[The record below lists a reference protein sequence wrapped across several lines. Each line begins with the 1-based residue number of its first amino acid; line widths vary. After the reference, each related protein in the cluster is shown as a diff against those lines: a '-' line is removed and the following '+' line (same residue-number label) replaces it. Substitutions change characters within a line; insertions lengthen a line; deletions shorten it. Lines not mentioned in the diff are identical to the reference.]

1 MKHQINLITGLPYE
15 SGWRPPLTK
24 KYILGRKEEFA
35 PPKYW
40 SQNIVEWND
49 LADLYRIL
57 KPYIEG
63 NLHQQADAFH
73 TGVMYGQFEQWG
85 NTPYGFRKIKENVK
99 DVPHNYFI
107 LDIETAKP
115 FPEVALNLKS
125 VRQWLIE
132 TYPFI
137 TDKTGMLLHFSASAG
152 VVKSNGSDDHHQI
165 RIRAFME
172 HDSTIPLD
180 ESERKNTLRPFM
192 KHNGQ
197 GLDFHRHIDNASHQL
212 SRHFYMAPPLLTET
226 DRMIDSDIVYL
237 HEGDP
242 INYEEMRNLD
252 YFSQSDSVRRSQP
265 LTPSD
270 ATFVKSVVSLN
281 NLIKTQPTQYWW
293 DLIGDGNR
301 YEGHYNLLWSA
312 YVNKSIKEWYQK
324 LIKDSFK
331 LGDRTPESVKSVIAY
346 IEREHTRNFN
356 IDFDVDAHNVIDIP
370 VALLKDWE
378 DDIVWNDKGV
388 ILQKLYE
395 GAGKTQSLRKLRE
408 LYPNK
413 TFLYIAPNTR
423 PIVDA
428 CKDLGLSYYED
439 FKPEIAET
447 DEQGNPKHPL
457 LGICYPSLQ
466 RMGGETN
473 TRRKNIRWDIVVMD
487 EIEQLLIFATDS
499 GGIVRN
505 PSLCDNILRELVE
518 QAELVIGM
526 DARLSNL
533 SLQTLEHWRM
543 DKPFDIYTQS
553 KVKPFIDH
561 HCTIVHSIATG
572 VEAVVSAIESGHRV
586 AVVSELD
593 CSANKKEQ
601 RNLELLRRYVQDRT
615 GKNGIA
621 IDSNNASFGI
631 SRDILHNLG
640 TSQHRGQLEQ
650 CLIDGTYQHIWLSPI
665 VQSAWSY
672 VSEEAPFDLVVG
684 LYPNRVLTAPNIVQ
698 HIKRF
703 RTSKNFVMYI
713 EQDQGIKLRSDVYKK
728 LNPPLAKDEIE
739 LSVEQFN
746 ARHELHKRY
755 ETIQKNYRLDH
766 FIEIFE
772 ERGGKITIDNR
783 DNVDGRKD
791 LKKFVQEHQEEIIN
805 LLKEPKTFNRYLKLS
820 GYEPIEDLF

>member
-1 MKHQINLITGLPYE
+1 MKHQINLITAQPYE
-15 SGWRPPLTK
+15 NGWRPHLTK
-24 KYILGRKEEFA
+24 KYVLGRKEDTA
-35 PPKYW
+35 HPKYW

-63 NLHQQADAFH
+63 NLHQQSDAFH

-85 NTPYGFRKIKENVK
+85 DTPYGFRKLKANVK

-107 LDIETAKP
+107 LDIETANP

-180 ESERKNTLRPFM
+180 ESERRNTLRPFM

-242 INYEEMRNLD
+242 INYEAMRNLD

-281 NLIKTQPTQYWW
+281 NQIKTKPTQYWW

-312 YVNKSIKEWYQK
+312 YVNNSIKEWYQK

-331 LGDRTPESVKSVIAY
+331 LGNRTPESVKSVI
-346 IEREHTRNFN
+346 
-356 IDFDVDAHNVIDIP
+356 
-370 VALLKDWE
+370 
-378 DDIVWNDKGV
+378 
-388 ILQKLYE
+388 
-395 GAGKTQSLRKLRE
+395 
-408 LYPNK
+408 
-413 TFLYIAPNTR
+413 
-423 PIVDA
+423 
-428 CKDLGLSYYED
+428 
-439 FKPEIAET
+439 
-447 DEQGNPKHPL
+447 
-457 LGICYPSLQ
+457 
-466 RMGGETN
+466 GGETN

-684 LYPNRVLTAPNIVQ
+684 LYPNRVLTAPNIIQ

-713 EQDQGIKLRSDVYKK
+713 EQDQGIKLRSDVYRK

-820 GYEPIEDLF
+820 GYEPREDLC